1 MLNIFKKFLD
11 YNQREINKI
20 KLKVDEV
27 NKLEDWAR
35 KLSLKEIKDQTEE
48 FKSEVKDNKK
58 TLDELLPQ
66 AFALVRETSRRILG
80 QRHFDVQ
87 LIAGLALHQ
96 GKIAEQRTGE
106 GKTLSA
112 TTSIYLNALSGK

>member
-87 LIAGLALHQ
+87 LIAGS
-96 GKIAEQRTGE
+96 R
-106 GKTLSA
+106 
-112 TTSIYLNALSGK
+112 